1 MHILPVPVAED
12 REDNEKMD
20 DKKTQKFRLRLSEE
34 YQKLIRSINRNR
46 LAEEEIT
53 LENTEDEGDLATIS
67 HNKELLYNLH
77 ESDFQRLK
85 SIQEA
90 LKRMD
95 RGEFG
100 ECTRCGEDINEKR
113 LMAVPWATMCITCQE
128 EAEKEGT
135 SARPVMAG
143 LKNDDEDEE

>member
-1 MHILPVPVAED
+1 
-12 REDNEKMD
+12 MD
-20 DKKTQKFRLRLSEE
+20 DKKVQKFKLRLTEE
-34 YQKLIRSINRNR
+34 CQKLIRSINRNR

-53 LENTEDEGDLATIS
+53 LENTEDEGDLATIN

-95 RGEFG
+95 RGEYG
-100 ECTRCGEDINEKR
+100 ECVRCNEDIAEKR
-113 LMAVPWATMCITCQE
+113 LLAVPWATTCIKCQE
-128 EAEKEGT
+128 DVESKQPRRSVDASLDIVGQEG
-135 SARPVMAG
+135 
-143 LKNDDEDEE
+143 

>member
-1 MHILPVPVAED
+1 
-12 REDNEKMD
+12 MD
-20 DKKTQKFRLRLSEE
+20 DKKLQKFRQRLTEE
-34 YQKLIRSINRNR
+34 NQKLIRSINRNR

-100 ECTRCGEDINEKR
+100 ECIRCGEDINEK
-113 LMAVPWATMCITCQE
+113 
-128 EAEKEGT
+128 
-135 SARPVMAG
+135 
-143 LKNDDEDEE
+143 

>member
-1 MHILPVPVAED
+1 LWQGQDALRKEETP
-12 REDNEKMD
+12 MD
-20 DKKTQKFRLRLSEE
+20 DKKVQKFKQRLTEE

-95 RGEFG
+95 RGEYG
-100 ECTRCGEDINEKR
+100 ECLRCNEDINEKR
-113 LMAVPWATMCITCQE
+113 LMAVPWATLCIQCQE
-128 EAEKEGT
+128 EAEKEGM
-135 SARPVMAG
+135 SSRPVMAG
-143 LKNDDEDEE
+143 KGDDDDDD

>member
-1 MHILPVPVAED
+1 M
-12 REDNEKMD
+12 
-20 DKKTQKFRLRLSEE
+20 
-34 YQKLIRSINRNR
+34 LIRSINRNR

-53 LENTEDEGDLATIS
+53 LENTEDEGDLATIN

-95 RGEFG
+95 RGEYG
-100 ECTRCGEDINEKR
+100 ECVRCNEDIAEKR
-113 LMAVPWATMCITCQE
+113 LLAVPWATTCIKCQE
-128 EAEKEGT
+128 DVESKQPRRSVGAPLDIVGQEA
-135 SARPVMAG
+135 
-143 LKNDDEDEE
+143 